1 MGATIWG
8 KQNIDYKRQNVDDH
22 IIDEISPI
30 VDVIRMD
37 IKKRF
42 GKIVRTRRRAL
53 DMSQEELGERA
64 KLNRGYISDIE
75 RGLRNPSLEVI
86 DRISSSLGMELG
98 ELFNSNSN

>member
-8 KQNIDYKRQNVDDH
+8 KQNIDYRRQNVDYH

-42 GKIVRTRRRAL
+42 GRIVRTRRRAL
-53 DMSQEELGERA
+53 DMSQEELGEYA

-86 DRISSSLGMELG
+86 ERIAIALDMDLA
-98 ELFNSNSN
+98 ELFALKG